1 LLPRFD
7 KLCPFVPGH
16 SRGEDVDD
24 EVVVDELVV
33 VLCEL
38 ITIDGRGC
46 DVTDVS
52 VEVLDL
58 DVATEDDTC
67 EVVPE
72 LLEVLVLDVGLM
84 VIVGT
89 GMDETTIVLEV
100 TDVGRDELVE
110 VVVETTVDDVLTSA
124 QSVETQ

>member
-1 LLPRFD
+1 
-7 KLCPFVPGH
+7 VPGH
-16 SRGEDVDD
+16 SRGEDVGD
-24 EVVVDELVV
+24 EVAEDEPVV

-46 DVTDVS
+46 DVTDVRN
-52 VEVLDL
+52 EVLDV

-84 VIVGT
+84 VVVGT
-89 GMDETTIVLEV
+89 GMDGTTMVLEV
-100 TDVGRDELVE
+100 IDVERDELVE

>member
-1 LLPRFD
+1 
-7 KLCPFVPGH
+7 V
-16 SRGEDVDD
+16 E
-24 EVVVDELVV
+24 DELVV

-38 ITIDGRGC
+38 MTIDGRGC
-46 DVTDVS
+46 DVTDVRIG
-52 VEVLDL
+52 VLDL

-84 VIVGT
+84 VVVGT
-89 GMDETTIVLEV
+89 GVDETTIVLEV
-100 TDVGRDELVE
+100 TDVERDELVG
-110 VVVETTVDDVLTSA
+110 VVIETTVDDVLTSA